1 MSGPDDELLEQWRL
15 ELQRLGEQLLM
26 AGTAANWEL
35 VRELDR
41 RIAGILRKLQQS
53 PKLKTLLAERL
64 VILQQQHHQVFEM
77 CRASHDELAKTMQSF
92 NSRQDG
98 LRAYEESQK
107 WR

>member
-26 AGTAANWEL
+26 AGTAANWEQ

-64 VILQQQHHQVFEM
+64 VILQQQHHQRRYYRLHHF
-77 CRASHDELAKTMQSF
+77 RYKLHHHRYSNRH
-92 NSRQDG
+92 
-98 LRAYEESQK
+98 YH
-107 WR
+107 